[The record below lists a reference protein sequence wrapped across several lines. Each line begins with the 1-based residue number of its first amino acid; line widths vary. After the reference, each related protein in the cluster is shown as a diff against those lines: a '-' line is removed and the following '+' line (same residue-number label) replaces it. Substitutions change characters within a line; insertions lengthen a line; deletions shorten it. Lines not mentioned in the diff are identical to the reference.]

1 MVRES
6 GRPVRRLRR
15 VVAEGVGA
23 ERGGTAPEGDGAL
36 SAVGTRG
43 VATSTLDG
51 LPDVRVVVGVAVV
64 VTDGAVAMTDDTGD
78 ASMLMT
84 RGRRG

>member
-1 MVRES
+1 MGVW
-6 GRPVRRLRR
+6 

-51 LPDVRVVVGVAVV
+51 LPDVRDVVGVAMV
-64 VTDGAVAMTDDTGD
+64 VTDGAVAVTDDMGD
-78 ASMLMT
+78 VST
-84 RGRRG
+84 PTTWGCRG